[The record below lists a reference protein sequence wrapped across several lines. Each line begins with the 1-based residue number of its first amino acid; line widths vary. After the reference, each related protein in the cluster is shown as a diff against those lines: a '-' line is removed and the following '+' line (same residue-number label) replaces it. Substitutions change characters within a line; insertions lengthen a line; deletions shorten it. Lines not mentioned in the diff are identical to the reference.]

1 MMSLGGDKILCMALF
16 RGTDSDCSSSI
27 ESDEEKCRIQNAGR
41 EVTYMLVVKLLA
53 FFASFLIR

>member
-1 MMSLGGDKILCMALF
+1 MISLGGDKILCMALF

-27 ESDEEKCRIQNAGR
+27 ESDEEKCRIQNADR

-53 FFASFLIR
+53 FLLAF